1 MIKLPKLVEE
11 KIDNYINYMNY
22 QSWKKSIEIVHNEYK
37 DRVYREDREDRA
49 RWDYNWIYYKID
61 DYSTFPVITRK
72 KIEHLRKINIF
83 RRYDKEYLGLRVPK
97 NYVYSSGYPN
107 LHSFTDP
114 KSHIEDLKFGCK

>member
-11 KIDNYINYMNY
+11 KIDNYINYINY
-22 QSWKKSIEIVHNEYK
+22 QSWKKSIEVVHDEYK
-37 DRVYREDREDRA
+37 DRVYREDRA
-49 RWDYNWIYYKID
+49 RWNYNWIYFIID
-61 DYSTFPVITRK
+61 EYSSFFFFPLITMK

-83 RRYDKEYLGLRVPK
+83 RKYDKEYLGLRVPK

-114 KSHIEDLKFGCK
+114 KSHIEDLKF